1 MSFETLILRYPAGEA
16 TSLFGDTTP
25 QEGDELTRDGDTWI
39 IEEVIQGDDDEVVV
53 RARPVR
59 RELPSDGDDEPGP
72 R

>member
-25 QEGDELTRDGDTWI
+25 REGDEITRDGDTWI
-39 IEEVIQGDDDEVVV
+39 IEEVIQVDDGEVVV
-53 RARPVR
+53 RARPMP
-59 RELPSDGDDEPGP
+59 RELPSDDDDEP